1 MKGKYGNGLLNFAG
15 IKHGAPISSI
25 AACMLL
31 LAGVPSPENVQVQQ
45 LDDPSAIVMERCTVC
60 HTTERIC
67 NNLSKK
73 DTEEWTRTI
82 ETMVSRGADV
92 ASEDIRALAEYL
104 ANLEPGSQPVCR

>member
-1 MKGKYGNGLLNFAG
+1 MKRNYGDAIPNSTG
-15 IKHGAPISSI
+15 IRHGVYISSI

-31 LAGVPSPENVQVQQ
+31 LTGITSPENVRVQQ
-45 LDDPSAIVMERCTVC
+45 LDDPSAVVMERCTVC

-67 NNLSKK
+67 NNLGKK

-104 ANLEPGSQPVCR
+104 ANLESGSQPVCR